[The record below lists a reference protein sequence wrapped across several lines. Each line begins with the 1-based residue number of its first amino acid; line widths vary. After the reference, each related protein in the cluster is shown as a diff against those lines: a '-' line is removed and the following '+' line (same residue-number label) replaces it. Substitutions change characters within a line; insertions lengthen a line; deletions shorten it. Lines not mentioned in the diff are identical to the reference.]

1 MSGGGKDLSAQLS
14 RQLAQALNQSDDDE
28 GATEETT
35 TSASAG
41 ENSQSPMKLKEVGD
55 DVSADTDESRSRY
68 LFVSFFGG
76 DGSEYKIDI
85 SKAIDAGA
93 VGRVPCEPTR
103 DVLDRNNSAHQ
114 ANEGPQQTTTCNG
127 NVTADST
134 TPTKPKRKHPKL
146 IESGPAEHIGVGWT
160 YKTYQRMNGA
170 TEGQTDTYWFS
181 PLLQKRFRSRKEI
194 DRFMEFHRQARENL
208 TREADGYNYK
218 INSMQCESIAW
229 NLFKAG
235 LPTSCGD
242 TKKKERNENKAGYQV
257 TAISTPMPQS
267 QPVVMMPMP
276 RPPPQVVAW
285 GQHRLETVAR
295 GPISHPIGAAKKRP
309 RDQEV
314 LRCSPHPSGIPQQP
328 STTRPELPPFSDFSY
343 WLFSLISF
351 KKIHGHIDV
360 ASHQETEKDA
370 KLLTFL
376 NKLRARY
383 CAYEIDPSSLSI
395 AQLEAMESL
404 DMGLTELPK
413 IKKRRYPEKDLRS
426 TFDERIEELK
436 QFKAKF
442 GHCTPTKKEN
452 EDAFPGLAQWCI
464 HQRSY
469 MKKKMAGNEMGEEKM
484 PDENE
489 KKLREIGFDFTPE
502 RKNKFCRMSWEER
515 FEQLRR
521 FKEIHGHCKP
531 VEKECVDEFEGLYQW
546 CVQQRSRMRK
556 KMAGNEVGVI
566 SMNEAKEKKLREIGF
581 DFAEQRWAQVRM
593 SWEERFEQL
602 KRFKKV
608 HGHCKPAKKECIDE
622 FEGLYQWCIH
632 QRMHLKKKMAGNKE
646 GGKLM
651 NEAKEKN
658 LREIGFDFSD

>member
-1 MSGGGKDLSAQLS
+1 MSAQLS

-194 DRFMEFHRQARENL
+194 DRFMEFHRQAREVL
-208 TREADGYNYK
+208 KREADGYNYK

-235 LPTSCGD
+235 SSTSCGV
-242 TKKKERNENKAGYQV
+242 TNKKERTADKEAVETCIWRFGEGLKQQKQQQPQNESPATLGPSVKPFGDIPHSVIPQSNAPPRHV
-257 TAISTPMPQS
+257 TAMSIPLPQS
-267 QPVVMMPMP
+267 QPVVMIPMP
-276 RPPPQVVAW
+276 RPPPQFAVW
-285 GQHRLETVAR
+285 DQHRSETVAR
-295 GPISHPIGAAKKRP
+295 GPISHPIGTAKKRP

-314 LRCSPHPSGIPQQP
+314 MRFSDQPPGISQQP
-328 STTRPELPPFSDFSY
+328 FTTHFELPPLSDFNY
-343 WLFSLISF
+343 WLFSLINF

-360 ASHQETEKDA
+360 ARHQETERDA
-370 KLLTFL
+370 MLLTFL
-376 NKLRARY
+376 NGLNERY
-383 CAYEIDPSSLSI
+383 CAYQIDPATLSI
-395 AQLEAMESL
+395 AQLEALKSIGMNFPSYAP
-404 DMGLTELPK
+404 DQRSVTTEVTEPSK
-413 IKKRRYPEKDLRS
+413 TKKRWHPLKRV
-426 TFDERIEELK
+426 TFDERIEQLK

-442 GHCTPTKKEN
+442 GHCTPTKKES
-452 EDAFPGLAQWCI
+452 EDAFPGLAQWCMQ
-464 HQRSY
+464 QRSY
-469 MKKKMAGNEMGEEKM
+469 MKKKMAGKEMGEKNM

-489 KKLREIGFDFTPE
+489 NRLRDIGFDFTP
-502 RKNKFCRMSWEER
+502 RLK
-515 FEQLRR
+515 
-521 FKEIHGHCKP
+521 
-531 VEKECVDEFEGLYQW
+531 
-546 CVQQRSRMRK
+546 
-556 KMAGNEVGVI
+556 
-566 SMNEAKEKKLREIGF
+566 
-581 DFAEQRWAQVRM
+581 RM

-602 KRFKKV
+602 KRFKER
-608 HGHCKPAKKECIDE
+608 HGHCKPFEKDCIDD
-622 FEGLYQWCIH
+622 FEGLFSWCKQ
-632 QRMHLKKKMAGNKE
+632 QRLQFKKKMAGDDKIAR
-646 GGKLM
+646 LM
-651 NEAKEKN
+651 TKEKEME
-658 LREIGFDFSD
+658 LREIGFDFPDEASPIERETWEQQLDLEQLKQLRKEYM